1 MELPLFPLHVVL
13 FPGSQLPLHIFEP
26 RYLEMVEHL
35 LDGDRRF
42 GVIAIRR
49 GSDTA
54 ADAETF
60 GVGTFA
66 EIEQVQRT
74 ANGTMDVLVGG
85 KARFSLDVRLPD
97 EVYPLGQIT
106 PLPEEPGEDVE
117 RQLRDARA
125 AVHRYVGAIAR
136 LQDSDQVMPA
146 IPVDPC
152 AASHVLAA
160 TLQIDIPSRQR
171 ILEAADAA
179 ERLRMIAETA
189 HREALLLQRVGPPVN
204 APSQRSSLN

>member
-26 RYLEMVEHL
+26 RYLEMVEHI

-42 GVIAIRR
+42 GVVAIRR

-54 ADAETF
+54 IDAETF

-66 EIEQVQRT
+66 QIEQVQRT

-85 KARFSLDVRLPD
+85 KARFALDVRLPD
-97 EVYPLGQIT
+97 EGYPMGQVT
-106 PLPEEPGEDVE
+106 PLPEDDGEDVE
-117 RQLRDARA
+117 RQMRDARA
-125 AVHRYVGAIAR
+125 AMHRYVGAIAR

-146 IPVDPC
+146 IPLDPS

-160 TLQIDIPSRQR
+160 ALQIDIPARQR
-171 ILEAADAA
+171 LLEARDAA
-179 ERLRMIAETA
+179 ERLRMITEVA
-189 HREALLLQRVGPPVN
+189 HHEALLLERVGPPVN
-204 APSQRSSLN
+204 APSQRASLN